1 MLHAVRVSCL
11 EGGQPCGLAPL
22 SCYTKSMQYR
32 DAFERYVQRAYGDGK
47 VDPHLRYHLSL
58 AFYYGA
64 HAAVQRLGDLATRHD
79 ASQTP
84 DGKLASIATHDAAL
98 RLSVDETQDYYEE

>member
-1 MLHAVRVSCL
+1 
-11 EGGQPCGLAPL
+11 
-22 SCYTKSMQYR
+22 MQYK

-64 HAAVQRLGDLATRHD
+64 NAAVQRLSDLATRHE
-79 ASQTP
+79 ASDTP

>member
-1 MLHAVRVSCL
+1 MSCL
-11 EGGQPCGLAPL
+11 EEGQPCGLALL
-22 SCYTKSMQYR
+22 SCYTRPMQYK

-64 HAAVQRLGDLATRHD
+64 HAAVQRLSDLATRHD
-79 ASQTP
+79 ASDTP